1 MKLELCSPTWLSWGP
16 HIVDYLQYLF
26 KTYPLAIYDV
36 NHRSVLGQSP
46 PSFVGLNYQRVSMMV
61 YYGYD
66 VGLLERVPKRNWNSP
81 TKLGAVEV
89 RPPPQVGIEPL
100 VNHRKTM
107 GKP

>member
-1 MKLELCSPTWLSWGP
+1 
-16 HIVDYLQYLF
+16 
-26 KTYPLAIYDV
+26 
-36 NHRSVLGQSP
+36 
-46 PSFVGLNYQRVSMMV
+46 MMV

-100 VNHRKTM
+100 VNHRKTI
-107 GKP
+107 GKPWENHRKTIGKWWFNGI